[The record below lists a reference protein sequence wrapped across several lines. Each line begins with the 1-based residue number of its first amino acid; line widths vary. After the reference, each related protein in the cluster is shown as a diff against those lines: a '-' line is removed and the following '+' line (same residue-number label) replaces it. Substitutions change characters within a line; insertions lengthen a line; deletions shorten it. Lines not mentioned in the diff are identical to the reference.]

1 MWQLEEGINH
11 QILGVKGLIQYNYVK
26 VFFLYLID
34 EKQILCSRK
43 MCWYI
48 HAFDLVI
55 WYSSLFSN
63 QVRGKDNVGATMD
76 SMDLEWQQGIIIQV
90 GIK

>member
-11 QILGVKGLIQYNYVK
+11 QILGVKGLIQYMSG
-26 VFFLYLID
+26 FFLYLID

-48 HAFDLVI
+48 HALDLVI

-76 SMDLEWQQGIIIQV
+76 SMDLEQQRGIIIQV

>member
-1 MWQLEEGINH
+1 
-11 QILGVKGLIQYNYVK
+11 
-26 VFFLYLID
+26 
-34 EKQILCSRK
+34 

-48 HAFDLVI
+48 HALDLVI

-63 QVRGKDNVGATMD
+63 QVRGKDIVGATMD
-76 SMDLEWQQGIIIQV
+76 SMDLEQQWGIIIQV

>member
-1 MWQLEEGINH
+1 MH
-11 QILGVKGLIQYNYVK
+11 Q
-26 VFFLYLID
+26 
-34 EKQILCSRK
+34 
-43 MCWYI
+43 YI
-48 HAFDLVI
+48 HELDLVV

-76 SMDLEWQQGIIIQV
+76 SMDLERQRGITIQV